1 MEALRA
7 FDPRIVGTLPLGI
20 AVADSDIDIV
30 CHARDPA
37 AFAEAV
43 WAGCRLH
50 DGFALYQWMSGTRP
64 VIARFRWAGWP
75 FEVFGEAIAVDRQ
88 NGFLHFEVQRKLL
101 ELDDGRLRAAVV
113 RQRALGLKTEPA
125 FAAVLGLTGDPY
137 RALLDLASESD
148 ARLRAR
154 LDQL

>member
-1 MEALRA
+1 MEALRPFA
-7 FDPRIVGTLPLGI
+7 PRIVGTLPLGI

-30 CHARDPA
+30 CHAPDPA
-37 AFAEAV
+37 AFADAA

-50 DGFALYQWMSGTRP
+50 DGFGLHQWTSGTRP
-64 VIARFRWAGWP
+64 VVARFLWAGWP
-75 FEVFGEAIAVDRQ
+75 FEVFGEAIPVDRQ

-101 ELDDGRLRAAVV
+101 ELDDGRLRAAVM

-125 FAAVLGLTGDPY
+125 FAAVLGMMGDPY
-137 RALLDLASESD
+137 ESLLDLASESD

-154 LDQL
+154 LDRL